1 LRRRARKLRRRAKN
15 MTKLQVALDL
25 TDFDKA
31 ILIAGKSVYSGVDI
45 LEIGTPLLKAYGV
58 FIIRLFREIF
68 PNTVILADAKT
79 IDAGRIEAETVFRS
93 GADMMTLLGLAE
105 DETILD
111 ALSIAERY
119 GGEIVVDTIN
129 IDDIEK
135 RVGEIVDLGIKNIC
149 LHIGVDVQRRRGIDI
164 SILLNEAAKLKK
176 MYSDIRI
183 FLAGGINPKNLPL
196 IMKIKPDVVVV
207 GGYILRS
214 KDPVK
219 AVREIKNILGDRQ

>member
-1 LRRRARKLRRRAKN
+1 

-68 PNTVILADAKT
+68 PNTVILADTKT

-129 IDDIEK
+129 ID
-135 RVGEIVDLGIKNIC
+135 
-149 LHIGVDVQRRRGIDI
+149 
-164 SILLNEAAKLKK
+164 
-176 MYSDIRI
+176 
-183 FLAGGINPKNLPL
+183 
-196 IMKIKPDVVVV
+196 
-207 GGYILRS
+207 YI
-214 KDPVK
+214 
-219 AVREIKNILGDRQ
+219 